1 MSRAFSLPRKRER
14 EAVGKQCASVS
25 LQAANAAVDGAREV
39 SHTDRLGSAAEIA
52 HSASGHA
59 P

>member
-1 MSRAFSLPRKRER
+1 M
-14 EAVGKQCASVS
+14 GKQCASVS

-52 HSASGHA
+52 HSASGRA